1 MKTIH
6 ILTLA
11 ALSCFS
17 APTFAADAAQM
28 AQGQKIYETNCAACH
43 GKKGEGRGAMF
54 RLHHEKTAGT
64 VEQHAQRHQR
74 PDQG

>member
-43 GKKGEGRGAMF
+43 GKKAKAE
-54 RLHHEKTAGT
+54 
-64 VEQHAQRHQR
+64 EQCSR
-74 PDQG
+74 PCSVPTTS

>member
-28 AQGQKIYETNCAACH
+28 AQGQKIY
-43 GKKGEGRGAMF
+43 
-54 RLHHEKTAGT
+54 
-64 VEQHAQRHQR
+64 
-74 PDQG
+74 

>member
-43 GKKGEGRGAMF
+43 GKKGEGRGTMF
-54 RLHHEKTAGT
+54 PPLFRSDYIMKKPQVPCTM
-64 VEQHAQRHQR
+64 
-74 PDQG
+74 